1 MKTRIAINGFGR
13 IGRNVLKLALQDE
26 YKDILEIVAVN
37 DLGDVHNLAYLV
49 KYDSVYGVLPYE
61 VSVRI
66 RDGKSYIV
74 INTQEIL
81 VCSEREPQN
90 LPWGKLGVDIVIEST
105 GFFTST
111 EKSQAHIEAGAKRVV
126 ISAPAKDDTPTI
138 TPSLNENA
146 LKGAKITSNA
156 SCTTNA
162 TNPIAAVIHQALGI
176 EKAMLS
182 TVHAYTATQSLV
194 DGMADPSDMRRGR
207 AGAQN
212 IVPSTT
218 GAAKAVAQVIPE
230 LAGKFDGVAIR
241 VPVIAGSLIDL
252 TMLVSRDTSVEEV
265 NQILVNASKTEQW
278 KGILGVTNEQLVSTD
293 ILQSTYGSL
302 VSLDL
307 TQVVDGDLIKV
318 MAWYDNEWSYTSM
331 LMKHTL
337 AVSQFLTTQ

>member
-1 MKTRIAINGFGR
+1 MKKRIAINGFGR
-13 IGRNVLKLALQDE
+13 IGRTVLKMCLLPP
-26 YKDILEIVAVN
+26 YNDILEVVAVN

-49 KYDSVYGVLPYE
+49 KYDSVYGTIPQE
-61 VSVRI
+61 VSVI
-66 RDGKSYIV
+66 EKEGKPYIK
-74 INTQEIL
+74 IADQEIV
-81 VCSEREPQN
+81 VCSEKDPNN
-90 LPWGKLGVDIVIEST
+90 LPWASLGIDVVIEST

-111 EKSQAHIEAGAKRVV
+111 EKSQAHINAGAKRVV
-126 ISAPAKDDTPTI
+126 ISAPTKDETVMV
-138 TPSLNENA
+138 TPSLNEEA
-146 LKGAKITSNA
+146 LKNVVISSNA

-162 TNPIAAVIHQALGI
+162 TNPVAAVIHEALGI

-194 DGMADPSDMRRGR
+194 DGMADIHDMRRGR

-218 GAAKAVAQVIPE
+218 GAAKAVSQVIPD
-230 LAGKFDGVAIR
+230 LANKFDGVAVR

-265 NQILVNASKTEQW
+265 NQILMNASQSDRW
-278 KGILGVTNEQLVSTD
+278 NGILGVTTDQLVSTD
-293 ILQSTYGSL
+293 ILKSSYGSL

-318 MAWYDNEWSYTSM
+318 MAWYDNEWSYTAM
-331 LMKHTL
+331 LMRHVQSVL
-337 AVSQFLTTQ
+337 NVLG

>member
-1 MKTRIAINGFGR
+1 MKKRIAINGFGR
-13 IGRNVLKLALQDE
+13 IGRTVLKMCLLPP
-26 YKDILEIVAVN
+26 YNDILEVVAVN

-49 KYDSVYGVLPYE
+49 KYDSVYGTIPEE
-61 VSVRI
+61 VSVI
-66 RDGKSYIV
+66 EKEGKPYIK
-74 INTQEIL
+74 IADQEIV
-81 VCSEREPQN
+81 VCSEKDPNN
-90 LPWGKLGVDIVIEST
+90 LPWASLAIDVVIEST

-111 EKSQAHIEAGAKRVV
+111 EKSQAHINAGAKRVV
-126 ISAPAKDDTPTI
+126 ISAPTKDETVMV
-138 TPSLNENA
+138 TPSLNEEA
-146 LKGAKITSNA
+146 LKDVVISSNA

-162 TNPIAAVIHQALGI
+162 TNPVAAVIHEALGI

-194 DGMADPSDMRRGR
+194 DGMADIKDMRRGR

-218 GAAKAVAQVIPE
+218 GAAKAVSQVIPD
-230 LAGKFDGVAIR
+230 LTNKFDGVAVR

-265 NQILVNASKTEQW
+265 NQILMNAAESNKW
-278 KGILGVTNEQLVSTD
+278 NGILGVTNDQLVSTD
-293 ILQSTYGSL
+293 ILKSSYGSL

-318 MAWYDNEWSYTSM
+318 MAWYDNEWSYTAM
-331 LMKHTL
+331 LMRHVQ
-337 AVSQFLTTQ
+337 AVLNVLG

>member
-1 MKTRIAINGFGR
+1 MKRRIAINGFGR
-13 IGRNVLKLALQDE
+13 IGRTVLKISLLPP
-26 YKDILEIVAVN
+26 YNDILEVVAVN

-49 KYDSVYGVLPYE
+49 KYDSVYGTISQD
-61 VSVRI
+61 VSVIERE
-66 RDGKSYIV
+66 GKPYIKV
-74 INTQEIL
+74 GEQEI
-81 VCSEREPQN
+81 VVTAERDPNN
-90 LPWGKLGVDIVIEST
+90 LPWESLAIDVVIEST

-111 EKSQAHIEAGAKRVV
+111 EKSQAHINAGAKRVV
-126 ISAPAKDDTPTI
+126 ISAPTKDATLMVTPA
-138 TPSLNENA
+138 LNENA
-146 LKGAKITSNA
+146 LKDVVISSNA

-162 TNPIAAVIHQALGI
+162 TNPVAAIIHEGLGI

-194 DGMADPSDMRRGR
+194 DGMADPSDLRRGR

-218 GAAKAVAQVIPE
+218 GAAKAVSKVIPD

-252 TMLVSRDTSVEEV
+252 TMLVSRDTTVEEV
-265 NQILVNASKTEQW
+265 NQILINASNSDRW
-278 KGILGVTNEQLVSTD
+278 KGILGVTTDQLVSTD
-293 ILQSTYGSL
+293 ILKSSYGSL

-318 MAWYDNEWSYTSM
+318 MAWYDNEWSYTAM
-331 LMKHTL
+331 LMRHVN
-337 AVSQFLTTQ
+337 AVLNVL

>member
-1 MKTRIAINGFGR
+1 MKKRIAINGFGR
-13 IGRNVLKLALQDE
+13 IGRTVLKISLLPPYNE
-26 YKDILEIVAVN
+26 TLEVIAVN
-37 DLGDVHNLAYLV
+37 DLGDIHNLAYLV
-49 KYDSVYGVLPYE
+49 KYDSVYGTISQD
-61 VSVRI
+61 VSVIERE
-66 RDGKSYIV
+66 GKPYIKV
-74 INTQEIL
+74 GEQEI
-81 VCSEREPQN
+81 VVTSERDPNN
-90 LPWGKLGVDIVIEST
+90 LPWKSLAIDVVIEST

-111 EKSQAHIEAGAKRVV
+111 EKSQAHINAGAKRVV
-126 ISAPAKDDTPTI
+126 ISAPTKDDTLMV
-138 TPSLNENA
+138 TPALNENA
-146 LKGAKITSNA
+146 LKDVVISSNA

-162 TNPIAAVIHQALGI
+162 TNPVVTIIHEALGI

-194 DGMADPSDMRRGR
+194 DGMADPSDLRRGR

-218 GAAKAVAQVIPE
+218 GAAKAVSKVIPD

-252 TMLVSRDTSVEEV
+252 TMLISRDTTVEEV
-265 NQILVNASKTEQW
+265 NQILINASNSDKW
-278 KGILGVTNEQLVSTD
+278 KGILGVTTDQLVSTD
-293 ILQSTYGSL
+293 ILKSSYGSL

-331 LMKHTL
+331 LMSHVQTVL
-337 AVSQFLTTQ
+337 NILEN